1 MDSVLYH
8 QSNFVSRWQ
17 SRHFHLVKLDS
28 GPNRPNKLYSKV
40 VFGYC
45 TVRWCLVSHA
55 QKRHRRPPAGIHA
68 SHMQLVTKHQASS
81 LISYH
86 LTHLDRSES
95 EMHALELKQ
104 S

>member
-1 MDSVLYH
+1 
-8 QSNFVSRWQ
+8 
-17 SRHFHLVKLDS
+17 
-28 GPNRPNKLYSKV
+28 
-40 VFGYC
+40 
-45 TVRWCLVSHA
+45 
-55 QKRHRRPPAGIHA
+55 
-68 SHMQLVTKHQASS
+68 MQLVTKHQASS